1 MLKILV
7 IFLIFIVGYV
17 TISKCMSERSGFSIG
32 SSPKF
37 KRGFGRSIGTGIVQY
52 SRSLQNKL
60 NQIVQNSRIKLKS
73 LI

>member
-1 MLKILV
+1 
-7 IFLIFIVGYV
+7 
-17 TISKCMSERSGFSIG
+17 MSERSGFSIG